1 MLVDNL
7 REHRVSTSTPI
18 EVEGDD
24 DDNDVVRVV
33 EHVPISINGDEEPA
47 AAEASPPPW

>member
-7 REHRVSTSTPI
+7 REHGVSTSIPI
-18 EVEGDD
+18 EMEGDGN
-24 DDNDVVRVV
+24 DNDGVV